1 MIKNILSFFKGFSY
15 AFKGIIYCI
24 KTQRNMRFH
33 ICAMGAVIFLSGF
46 YELSRGEYALLALVF
61 ASVISSEAVN
71 TAVECAVDLTS
82 KGERSFLAEKAKDC
96 AAGAVLISAVFAA
109 AAGIFLF
116 WDMDVFRSIY
126 LFFAEKPVYILA
138 VIIYIALSIFFIFGI
153 NNNER
158 KE

>member
-1 MIKNILSFFKGFSY
+1 MIKNILSFFKGFAY

-24 KTQRNMRFH
+24 RTQRNMRFH
-33 ICAMGAVIFLSGF
+33 ICAMGAVIFLSSF
-46 YELSRGEYALLALVF
+46 YDLSRSECALLALVF

-71 TAVECAVDLTS
+71 TAVEAAVDLTTEG
-82 KGERSFLAEKAKDC
+82 KRSFLAEKAKDC

-116 WDMDVFRSIY
+116 WDTEVFHSIY
-126 LFFAEKPVYILA
+126 LFFAENPLYIIA

-153 NNNER
+153 NNER

>member
-1 MIKNILSFFKGFSY
+1 MIKNILSFFKGFAY

-24 KTQRNMRFH
+24 RTQRNMRFH

-46 YELSRGEYALLALVF
+46 YELSRSECALLALVF

-71 TAVECAVDLTS
+71 TAIEAAVDLTS

-96 AAGAVLISAVFAA
+96 AAGAVLISAIFAA
-109 AAGIFLF
+109 VTGIFLF
-116 WDMDVFRSIY
+116 WDRKVFRSIY
-126 LFFAEKPVYILA
+126 LFFAENPLYILA
-138 VIIYIALSIFFIFGI
+138 VIIYIALSIFFIFGL
-153 NNNER
+153 NTER